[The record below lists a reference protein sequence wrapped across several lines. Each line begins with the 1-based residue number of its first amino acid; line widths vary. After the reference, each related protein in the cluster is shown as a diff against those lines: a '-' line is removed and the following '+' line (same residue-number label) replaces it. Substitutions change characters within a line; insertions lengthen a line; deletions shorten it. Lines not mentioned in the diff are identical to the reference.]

1 MYACWELI
9 WIIFFFQKR
18 RQLASYFWPFSS
30 SAVVYGR
37 RPWNCQRPSPP
48 THIHPHEPLHKTM
61 LLFTLAP
68 QTACQTSMKAIFVL
82 SQSCTVM
89 IVEKKSTRKSRNS
102 ALLLFPNFISIT
114 LRRDFCLHDRLLP
127 SSSLKYSVCFC
138 LLFKIITTSVAETT
152 TRSCSY
158 GSSAQVPW
166 EAFIFF

>member
-1 MYACWELI
+1 MLVESLFEL
-9 WIIFFFQKR
+9 FLLQKR

-37 RPWNCQRPSPP
+37 RPWNCQRPSAP

-68 QTACQTSMKAIFVL
+68 QTACQTSLKGIFVL

-89 IVEKKSTRKSRNS
+89 MIVEKKRTRKSRNS

-114 LRRDFCLHDRLLP
+114 LRRDFCLHDRLP
-127 SSSLKYSVCFC
+127 SASLKYSVCFC

-158 GSSAQVPW
+158 GSSA
-166 EAFIFF
+166 